1 MINRGP
7 VWTSVYHNKCRQ
19 QQFSLWRVHLL
30 FPFNKFPA
38 SSNFLSVSVV
48 EFYFL
53 NGRQNPVNGKLMNSN
68 AVRKREKKA
77 KFVRLLSSFT
87 IFISTQITF
96 FSFFFFWNNNR
107 VICRK
112 IYFFITP
119 LLRHLSHLFG
129 QWNMLTVFHCT
140 TVQKY
145 GRRAEQQK
153 AAPTKRILLLLL
165 LFFPFFKQQI
175 S

>member
-53 NGRQNPVNGKLMNSN
+53 NGRQKPVEGKLMNSN
-68 AVRKREKKA
+68 PVRKREKKNL
-77 KFVRLLSSFT
+77 RLLSSFT

-96 FSFFFFWNNNR
+96 YSFFFLNNR

-129 QWNMLTVFHCT
+129 NGTWAMEHAHSIPLYNSAKIRTESGTTEGCT
-140 TVQKY
+140 YQTDIIVVVVVY
-145 GRRAEQQK
+145 S
-153 AAPTKRILLLLL
+153 
-165 LFFPFFKQQI
+165 LF
-175 S
+175 

>member
-53 NGRQNPVNGKLMNSN
+53 NGRQNPVDGKLMNSN
-68 AVRKREKKA
+68 PVRKREKKS
-77 KFVRLLSSFT
+77 KIFT
-87 IFISTQITF
+87 FTVFIYNFHLHSNHF
-96 FSFFFFWNNNR
+96 FFFFFWNNNR

-112 IYFFITP
+112 IYFFISP
-119 LLRHLSHLFG
+119 LLRNLSHLFG

>member
-1 MINRGP
+1 
-7 VWTSVYHNKCRQ
+7 
-19 QQFSLWRVHLL
+19 
-30 FPFNKFPA
+30 
-38 SSNFLSVSVV
+38 
-48 EFYFL
+48 
-53 NGRQNPVNGKLMNSN
+53 MNSN
-68 AVRKREKKA
+68 PVRKREKEA
-77 KFVRLLSSFT
+77 KFLLLLSSFT

-96 FSFFFFWNNNR
+96 FSFFFRNNNR

-112 IYFFITP
+112 RYSFITP
-119 LLRHLSHLFG
+119 LVRHLSHLFG

>member
-38 SSNFLSVSVV
+38 SSNFLPVSVV

-68 AVRKREKKA
+68 AVRKREKKLNLYVYCLHLQ
-77 KFVRLLSSFT
+77 FSSPLK
-87 IFISTQITF
+87 SL
-96 FSFFFFWNNNR
+96 FFFLFWNNNR

-129 QWNMLTVFHCT
+129 QWNMLTVFHYK